1 MKCVF
6 LRSPAMGGGECKGT
20 RAARGGEWPRDAMR
34 AGGALCAFLLVA
46 WMAAVVTRSPTV
58 PDAVDPM
65 AKASPPQRE
74 RGVGAGQARAS
85 EACDDIRYGSAGSPV
100 LPHAAT
106 RTDETVRADATTVA
120 GERTNDPHVSSCRQ
134 ARSTKNAATPEG
146 RGAFDMTKRGA
157 EPLMSGDKDG
167 EEAVDPGVPGGQ
179 QLNSCGALL
188 SRSDALTW
196 FLAPTIISVAAVIGY
211 CVASRRL
218 QRDEAR
224 WSGAPHRRFRKDL
237 SWRARDRKLA
247 SANLAQRERSRLH
260 APK

>member
-1 MKCVF
+1 
-6 LRSPAMGGGECKGT
+6 MGGGECKGT

-85 EACDDIRYGSAGSPV
+85 EACDDIRYGSAGSSV

-157 EPLMSGDKDG
+157 EPLMSGDEDG
-167 EEAVDPGVPGGQ
+167 EEAASPGGLRGSQ
-179 QLNSCGALL
+179 QIQSCGGLL
-188 SRSDALTW
+188 SGMYALTW
-196 FLAPTIISVAAVIGY
+196 GAAPIIAAVAAVIGY
-211 CVASRRL
+211 YVASRRL

-224 WSGAPHRRFRKDL
+224 RSSAPPRRSGTQKKKP
-237 SWRARDRKLA
+237 A
-247 SANLAQRERSRLH
+247 S
-260 APK
+260 